1 MKSALRLSFLIGLLV
16 LLGFSSSFGMNVRVS
31 AGAGLLDGH
40 IQKEISDTYVN
51 TDGTP
56 GDQVVSHEVR
66 FPTDS
71 NAASVR
77 AETEIGRFKLTLD
90 ATRHMNKGS
99 GRIKEGTWEVIT

>member
-1 MKSALRLSFLIGLLV
+1 MKFTLRWSFMLSLLV
-16 LLGFSSSFGMNVRVS
+16 LLGFSNSMGMNVS
-31 AGAGLLDGH
+31 LTAGAGFLDGH
-40 IQKEISDTYVN
+40 IQKEVSDTYVN

-66 FPTDS
+66 FPADS

-90 ATRHMNKGS
+90 ATRNMNKGS
-99 GRIKEGTWEVIT
+99 GRIKEGIWEVSN

>member
-1 MKSALRLSFLIGLLV
+1 MFSLLV
-16 LLGFSSSFGMNVRVS
+16 LLWVSNSMGMNVRVS

-66 FPTDS
+66 FPADS